1 MLKTR
6 TRCVSSG
13 QTVSK
18 MSLNK
23 IKTGIINRAAKVKE
37 MRFKFEPEERVK
49 QYQETSLRILKEDY
63 ITEVKCMQESDR
75 ARLQGI
81 EAKYRKSMPS
91 QADRVQLLQLA
102 QAEYKSLSANQLK
115 RVVEDALKFP
125 ASLSDVTTLQALA
138 GECRS
143 RGDASGADTIS
154 GFIIGQSVAT
164 PWVHS
169 EEYRALEKRITK
181 LGVYEAQ
188 ATDGKMLIMSD
199 DPEHVAQQDC
209 IMFESLDKVGST

>member
-1 MLKTR
+1 
-6 TRCVSSG
+6 
-13 QTVSK
+13 
-18 MSLNK
+18 MSLHK
-23 IKTGIINRAAKVKE
+23 IKNGIQNRSAKIKE
-37 MRFKFEPEERVK
+37 MRFRFEPDAQIELYK
-49 QYQETSLRILKEDY
+49 TTSLKILKADY
-63 ITEVKCMQESDR
+63 VSEIRGMQESDR
-75 ARLQGI
+75 ARLQAI
-81 EAKYRKSMPS
+81 ETKYRKAMPTPTE
-91 QADRVQLLQLA
+91 RVQLLQLA

-115 RVVEDALKFP
+115 RAVEDALKFP
-125 ASLSDVTTLQALA
+125 APLSDVTTLQALA

-143 RGDASGADTIS
+143 RGDASGADAVS
-154 GFIIGQSVAT
+154 GFIVGQSVAT

-169 EEYRALEKRITK
+169 EEYRAIEKRITK